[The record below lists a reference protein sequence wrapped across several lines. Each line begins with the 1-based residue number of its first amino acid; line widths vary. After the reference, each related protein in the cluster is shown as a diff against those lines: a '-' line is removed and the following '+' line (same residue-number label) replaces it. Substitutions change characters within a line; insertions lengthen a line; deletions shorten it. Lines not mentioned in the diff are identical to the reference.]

1 MSTMI
6 KIRIK
11 NADHEIDIRFPISES
26 ELFAKLGEIH
36 AIEGKE
42 APQSA
47 FVTEVY
53 WPEEFSMLKDR
64 FANLD
69 ELNYLAKR
77 MESFDYHEYDQFLI
91 GITKLENPTE
101 KDLINLTFNLDHFT
115 LCKDVSSYGK
125 IGREYVMNTQG
136 AVPANDEDDPKYA
149 AIGKDLIDKGLAQIT
164 GKGLLIYNPFDE
176 LTEVYDGQTFPEYY
190 HGKLYLFLKDNLPKS
205 AILGSA
211 NLGVIKQEANNIR
224 QYEVSSITD
233 QPAEC
238 TEVLRLI
245 RKMQEPRCS
254 ANIADITDMPIIRE
268 INTSLTGVDTVEQ
281 IPQTEV
287 ALYDRHKTEVSF
299 VLPIKVPAFAERHMD
314 DGKHYTKSNLNVSY
328 AAPRSARKS
337 RDWYETQFTVNK
349 SITLLPGYPEKNVTF
364 YVITDDGYTFK
375 AHTTSDGNK
384 QFSAVGDELILGRW
398 IKGRLAAAGL
408 VTPVNDT
415 QLDRDRLGMITK
427 EMLEAYGCDT
437 LVLTKTDQK
446 MEDEEGNLLDVWFL
460 SFEAA
465 QEQEDDE

>member
-1 MSTMI
+1 MKILYSNILPAGLEEGQATIADTI
-6 KIRIK
+6 KEQIAESDRIEIAVGYVSK
-11 NADHEIDIRFPISES
+11 ASLEELDAFVETHNIQRIILVIGMYYVEGMPEGTYRTALSINEKWRKADI
-26 ELFAKLGEIH
+26 GEIRMMR
-36 AIEGKE
+36 
-42 APQSA
+42 A
-47 FVTEVY
+47 F
-53 WPEEFSMLKDR
+53 K
-64 FANLD
+64 
-69 ELNYLAKR
+69 
-77 MESFDYHEYDQFLI
+77 
-91 GITKLENPTE
+91 
-101 KDLINLTFNLDHFT
+101 
-115 LCKDVSSYGK
+115 
-125 IGREYVMNTQG
+125 
-136 AVPANDEDDPKYA
+136 
-149 AIGKDLIDKGLAQIT
+149 
-164 GKGLLIYNPFDE
+164 
-176 LTEVYDGQTFPEYY
+176 Y
-190 HGKLYLFLKDNLPKS
+190 HGKLYSFLKNGVPKS
-205 AILGSA
+205 AIIGSA

-224 QYEVSSITD
+224 QYEVSGITEHVTEC
-233 QPAEC
+233 AEI
-238 TEVLRLI
+238 LNLI
-245 RKMQEPRCS
+245 RKMEEPKCS
-254 ANIADITDMPIIRE
+254 SNIADITDMPIIRE
-268 INTSLTGVDTVEQ
+268 TNTSLTGVDTVEQ

-299 VLPIKVPAFAERHMD
+299 ILPIKVPAFAERHMD

-349 SITLLPGYPEKNVTF
+349 SITLLPGYPEKNATF
-364 YVITDDGYTFK
+364 FVITDDGYVFK

-415 QLDRDRLGMITK
+415 QLDQDRLGMITK

-446 MEDEEGNLLDVWFL
+446 MEDEEGRLLDVWFL

>member
-1 MSTMI
+1 MRLLYSNILPVGIEEGQATI
-6 KIRIK
+6 AETFVEQI
-11 NADHEIDIRFPISES
+11 ADSDSVEIAVGYVSKASLEELDALVEAHHIQHISLVIGMYYIEGMPEGTYRTALAINEKWRAS
-26 ELFAKLGEIH
+26 GVGEIRMTR
-36 AIEGKE
+36 
-42 APQSA
+42 A
-47 FVTEVY
+47 F
-53 WPEEFSMLKDR
+53 K
-64 FANLD
+64 
-69 ELNYLAKR
+69 
-77 MESFDYHEYDQFLI
+77 
-91 GITKLENPTE
+91 
-101 KDLINLTFNLDHFT
+101 
-115 LCKDVSSYGK
+115 
-125 IGREYVMNTQG
+125 
-136 AVPANDEDDPKYA
+136 
-149 AIGKDLIDKGLAQIT
+149 
-164 GKGLLIYNPFDE
+164 
-176 LTEVYDGQTFPEYY
+176 Y

-238 TEVLRLI
+238 NEVLRLI

-299 VLPIKVPAFAERHMD
+299 VLPIKVPAFADRHMD

>member
-1 MSTMI
+1 MRLLYSNILPVGIEEGQAT
-6 KIRIK
+6 
-11 NADHEIDIRFPISES
+11 ISETFVEQIADS
-26 ELFAKLGEIH
+26 DSVEIAVGYVSKASLEELDALVEAHHIQHISLVIGMYYIEGMPEGTYRTALAINEKWRASGVGEIRMTR
-36 AIEGKE
+36 
-42 APQSA
+42 A
-47 FVTEVY
+47 F
-53 WPEEFSMLKDR
+53 K
-64 FANLD
+64 
-69 ELNYLAKR
+69 
-77 MESFDYHEYDQFLI
+77 
-91 GITKLENPTE
+91 
-101 KDLINLTFNLDHFT
+101 
-115 LCKDVSSYGK
+115 
-125 IGREYVMNTQG
+125 
-136 AVPANDEDDPKYA
+136 
-149 AIGKDLIDKGLAQIT
+149 
-164 GKGLLIYNPFDE
+164 
-176 LTEVYDGQTFPEYY
+176 Y

-224 QYEVSSITD
+224 QYEVSSITG

-238 TEVLRLI
+238 NEVLRLI

-415 QLDRDRLGMITK
+415 QLDRERLGMITK

-446 MEDEEGNLLDVWFL
+446 MEDEERNLLDVWFL

>member
-1 MSTMI
+1 MRLLYSNILPVGIEEGQATI
-6 KIRIK
+6 AETFVEQI
-11 NADHEIDIRFPISES
+11 ADSDSVEIAVGYVSKASLEELDALVEAHHIQHISLVIGMYYIEGMPEGTYRTALAINEKWRVS
-26 ELFAKLGEIH
+26 GVGEIRMTR
-36 AIEGKE
+36 
-42 APQSA
+42 A
-47 FVTEVY
+47 F
-53 WPEEFSMLKDR
+53 K
-64 FANLD
+64 
-69 ELNYLAKR
+69 
-77 MESFDYHEYDQFLI
+77 
-91 GITKLENPTE
+91 
-101 KDLINLTFNLDHFT
+101 
-115 LCKDVSSYGK
+115 
-125 IGREYVMNTQG
+125 
-136 AVPANDEDDPKYA
+136 
-149 AIGKDLIDKGLAQIT
+149 
-164 GKGLLIYNPFDE
+164 
-176 LTEVYDGQTFPEYY
+176 Y

-238 TEVLRLI
+238 NEVLRLI